1 VIVSIDDILVY
12 SWSKEEH
19 KQRLR
24 MMLQTLRDHK
34 LYGKFSKSEFWFE
47 SVAFLGHVVSRN
59 EIEVDP

>member
-1 VIVSIDDILVY
+1 
-12 SWSKEEH
+12 
-19 KQRLR
+19 LR